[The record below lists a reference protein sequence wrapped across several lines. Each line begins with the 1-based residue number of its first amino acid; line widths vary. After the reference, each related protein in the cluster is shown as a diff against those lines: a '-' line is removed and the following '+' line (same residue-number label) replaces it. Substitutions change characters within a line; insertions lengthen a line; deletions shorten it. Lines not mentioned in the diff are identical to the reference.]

1 LYSAV
6 LLLLSASQLSVC
18 TVFFGGADD
27 GFGGDAIANP
37 GECQDLDAVISES
50 AQTNEHSHQGC
61 GLPAL
66 NFINS

>member
-1 LYSAV
+1 VHYCCGY
-6 LLLLSASQLSVC
+6 QHHIYPVC
-18 TVFFGGADD
+18 TIFFGGADD
-27 GFGGDAIANP
+27 GFGSDAITNP

-50 AQTNEHSHQGC
+50 AQTSEHSHQGC